1 MSIISTK
8 VKKINANYERILEII
23 KDGGVIECI
32 PSRKFRVTSPQAKS
46 GNNIRQFKL
55 SYGPDLYS

>member
-32 PSRKFRVTSPQAKS
+32 PSRKFRVTSP
-46 GNNIRQFKL
+46 
-55 SYGPDLYS
+55 